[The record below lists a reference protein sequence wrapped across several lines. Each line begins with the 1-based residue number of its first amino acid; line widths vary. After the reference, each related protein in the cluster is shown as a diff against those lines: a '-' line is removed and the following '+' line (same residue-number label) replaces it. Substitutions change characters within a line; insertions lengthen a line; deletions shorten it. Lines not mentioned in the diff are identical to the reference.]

1 MSEDKF
7 YFTSGEL
14 AKMSGASYK
23 TIRHYVDKGLLK
35 PEQIT
40 EHGYKMFG
48 KKSIEDLQKILLLK
62 YLDFPLEE
70 IRRMIYDGDEMVSFT
85 RQEQLIREKL
95 THLEEILHAVIEIR
109 QLSEVGRWDK
119 MLEIMRISS
128 RKEEIRKNY
137 LQSDN
142 LEKRINIHIYSTAEE
157 TWYQWLFEKFELKEN
172 MQVLDV
178 GCGNAEIWLEMRE
191 NIPNGVCITLVD
203 VSRAMLDKA
212 KKKIMTY
219 ESDFKGRNIKFI
231 YKEMDATRLS
241 IEIIVIKE
249 NMMKYNNTLDYYNN
263 YADEFYKN
271 TVNVEFATT
280 QEHFLAKLKNGSN
293 ILDFGCGS
301 GRDTRFFLEQGYSV
315 EAVDGSKELCK
326 LACKYTG
333 IEVKNMLFEELSEVE
348 KYDGIWACSS
358 ILHLPLGEL
367 ADVMKKMAIAL
378 KEDGIIYT
386 SFKYG
391 NFEGERNGR
400 YFTDMTEEKFAK
412 FLSEI
417 DSLDIEEQ
425 WITSDV
431 RPGRGEERWL
441 NLILRK
447 I

>member
-14 AKMSGASYK
+14 AKMSSASYK

-48 KKSIEDLQKILLLK
+48 KKSVEDLQKILLLK

-219 ESDFKGRNIKFI
+219 ESDFKERNIKFI
-231 YKEMDATRLS
+231 YKEMDATKLS
-241 IEIIVIKE
+241 IDGIYDRVMANHMLYHIDADKRECLIKRMSELTKVNGKFFASTVGENHMKEIFDLIQGFAPEAEVPSWMSQGFSLENGEEQILPYFSKVKVLKHDNNLLVPDVDVIFNYLASLPGNINTIV
-249 NMMKYNNTLDYYNN
+249 
-263 YADEFYKN
+263 
-271 TVNVEFATT
+271 
-280 QEHFLAKLKNGSN
+280 
-293 ILDFGCGS
+293 
-301 GRDTRFFLEQGYSV
+301 
-315 EAVDGSKELCK
+315 
-326 LACKYTG
+326 
-333 IEVKNMLFEELSEVE
+333 VKNE
-348 KYDGIWACSS
+348 
-358 ILHLPLGEL
+358 HR
-367 ADVMKKMAIAL
+367 L
-378 KEDGIIYT
+378 KEYLKKKISEEHPYFIQKATGVIIGVST
-386 SFKYG
+386 K
-391 NFEGERNGR
+391 
-400 YFTDMTEEKFAK
+400 
-412 FLSEI
+412 
-417 DSLDIEEQ
+417 
-425 WITSDV
+425 
-431 RPGRGEERWL
+431 
-441 NLILRK
+441 
-447 I
+447 